1 LQIIKIAFETTGLEF
16 KVKGN
21 SMLDL
26 LIFFGTLIFF
36 VLSWGYVLL
45 AERL

>member
-1 LQIIKIAFETTGLEF
+1 MEF
-16 KVKGN
+16 KARGN
-21 SMLDL
+21 SMIDL
-26 LIFFGTLIFF
+26 LILGGILIFF

>member
-1 LQIIKIAFETTGLEF
+1 LQVIKIAFETTGLEF
-16 KVKGN
+16 KTKGK

-26 LIFFGTLIFF
+26 LVFFGTLIFF